1 MSFLLEEMNT
11 YFYNLPKQ
19 ESKEKKK
26 GRNNK
31 EKYEHKKL
39 RTVLYNSMQIDLKIQ
54 MKQTTSWFSHSV
66 V

>member
-1 MSFLLEEMNT
+1 MLFLFEEMNT

-19 ESKEKKK
+19 ESKEKMK

-39 RTVLYNSMQIDLKIQ
+39 RTVLYNSMQIDLKI
-54 MKQTTSWFSHSV
+54 
-66 V
+66 